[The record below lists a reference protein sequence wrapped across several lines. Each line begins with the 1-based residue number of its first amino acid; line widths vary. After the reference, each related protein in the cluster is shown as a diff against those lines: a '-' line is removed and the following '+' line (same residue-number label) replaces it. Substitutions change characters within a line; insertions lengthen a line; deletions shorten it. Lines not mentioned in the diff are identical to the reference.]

1 MGHFKLRLVPQS
13 PIPRDLNL
21 GIRMRRLEPGEEG
34 RGRRTFGP
42 PCIPAWDAWTVLTD
56 PDPIVYGSPFSYYI
70 WPSSG
75 SVLCDGDCLE
85 WAAVWSGCTG
95 PEPNYTIA
103 AGEDCVGVVV
113 AVDDT
118 AEAVEG
124 CTLTLNATLAGA
136 PFGDPVVIG
145 PFGDDLADWL
155 YSTGDSSQIDEQ
167 IIALDYP
174 CDGLWGG
181 ASIILTTPDVGG
193 YDVGEF
199 AWNASQT
206 ASGFDITESLDGFGR
221 PEITISQ
228 NGSATPEDMCAAN
241 ESVTIA
247 PTYLGYPAGGP
258 HTVSP

>member
-85 WAAVWSGCTG
+85 WAAQWSGCPG
-95 PEPNYTIA
+95 ADPSYTLT

-124 CTLTLNATLAGA
+124 CTLTLTAMLNGSSFGPPLELVIGDACVISCAGYTGGGTFPEFLDSVTPYTINFAIDGNWCSFGGTFTYDVSTAGPPMNHAISGTPDAIALELTVDSGQEGTSLAGYFA
-136 PFGDPVVIG
+136 TVQPMIDAGAGPEAFCDP
-145 PFGDDLADWL
+145 
-155 YSTGDSSQIDEQ
+155 
-167 IIALDYP
+167 
-174 CDGLWGG
+174 
-181 ASIILTTPDVGG
+181 
-193 YDVGEF
+193 
-199 AWNASQT
+199 
-206 ASGFDITESLDGFGR
+206 ITFYCE
-221 PEITISQ
+221 
-228 NGSATPEDMCAAN
+228 
-241 ESVTIA
+241 V
-247 PTYLGYPAGGP
+247 
-258 HTVSP
+258 